1 MSTPHP
7 RDRALEELLRRQM
20 PQASAETDACA
31 DPETLAA
38 WAEGGL
44 DAPAMAE
51 TELHLSNC
59 ARCQAML
66 AAIVRSE
73 PDAPAAEPWWSHL
86 RARWLMPLTAAAAAA
101 VLWVVVGPG
110 ARQEAPVPRP
120 ESTQARAERS
130 APAGAPEASAPQ
142 SMSAVTAEPATPAPA
157 SPSAPPAGTAPRSQ
171 AADEARETAPSADR
185 AGAEASVAGER
196 PREEVPPG
204 RQALA
209 KQEAPSTPATSN
221 ELARDRDALEEKA
234 TITGVSPAA
243 EAPQAARAMPSPP
256 APVSGSASAVGGL
269 ADATET
275 TIPSRDAAVRWRL
288 AEADLRTRVGTT
300 AVIERSEDAG
310 ATWQRLNTGLTGRFT
325 AGFAPSATVCW
336 LVGPAGAVA
345 LTTDARTWRQLP
357 APAPDANLT
366 SIEASDA
373 RTATV
378 RDTQGRTF
386 RTTDGGA
393 TWTTVP

>member
-1 MSTPHP
+1 VSTPHP

-86 RARWLMPLTAAAAAA
+86 RARWLVPLTAAAA

-110 ARQEAPVPRP
+110 ARQEAPVPGP
-120 ESTQARAERS
+120 ESTQARVERS
-130 APAGAPEASAPQ
+130 APEASAPQ
-142 SMSAVTAEPATPAPA
+142 SMGAVTAEPATSPTA
-157 SPSAPPAGTAPRSQ
+157 SPSSPPARTTPRSQ
-171 AADEARETAPSADR
+171 AADEARTAAPSAGR
-185 AGAEASVAGER
+185 AGAEASVAGDRARAEA
-196 PREEVPPG
+196 PPG

-209 KQEAPSTPATSN
+209 KQEAPATPARSN

-256 APVSGSASAVGGL
+256 APVAGSASAVGGL
-269 ADATET
+269 ADATAM

-288 AEADLRTRVGTT
+288 AEADVRTRVGTT

-310 ATWQRLNTGLTGRFT
+310 ATWQRLNTGLTRRFT

-336 LVGPAGAVA
+336 LVGPAGTVA
-345 LTTDARTWRQLP
+345 LTTDARTWRQLS

-378 RDTQGRTF
+378 RDTQGRRF

-393 TWTTVP
+393 TWTAVP